1 MAPNEHPKHLSIPA
15 HHTFVVT
22 CLLLSHGR
30 IISASDDHSI
40 HVYSPA
46 TGELLQ
52 SLHGH
57 EGGLWTLAV
66 SRDILVSGS
75 TDRTARIWDLNTGR
89 CTHVFEGHTST
100 VRCLAIVRPEVID
113 VEGEGGVVTREKWP
127 KQSLVVTGSRDHSL
141 RVWAIPRKGQPE
153 YRWSGADDTD
163 AELTEDVNENP
174 YHKLNLGGH
183 DHAVRALAARGRMPI
198 SGSYDCTVRCKWV
211 LVGHTQKCVVLDIS
225 RIIAC
230 SGSMDCAVRV
240 WNLGNGYGSDR
251 TLKMWN
257 IREGTVA
264 KDLLTD
270 VNAIWQVV
278 FKGRCCIAASNRDNG
293 TMLDIRHFGT
303 SEDDDW
309 DSESPGGI
317 YDNDS

>member
-1 MAPNEHPKHLSIPA
+1 MNHP
-15 HHTFVVT
+15 
-22 CLLLSHGR
+22 
-30 IISASDDHSI
+30 I

-57 EGGLWTLAV
+57 EGGLWILAV

-141 RVWAIPRKGQPE
+141 RVWAIPRKG
-153 YRWSGADDTD
+153 ADDTD

-198 SGSYDCTVRCKWV
+198 SGSYDCTVRV
-211 LVGHTQKCVVLDIS
+211 
-225 RIIAC
+225 
-230 SGSMDCAVRV
+230 
-240 WNLGNGYGSDR
+240 
-251 TLKMWN
+251 
-257 IREGTVA
+257 
-264 KDLLTD
+264 
-270 VNAIWQVV
+270 
-278 FKGRCCIAASNRDNG
+278 
-293 TMLDIRHFGT
+293 
-303 SEDDDW
+303 
-309 DSESPGGI
+309 
-317 YDNDS
+317 